1 MSRSLYDEDGVDG
14 PWLKAMEERPIVRD
28 YAGGGYPVPN
38 PDTDPRMRN
47 CKHCGARLYPEQLCT
62 RSHYNEN
69 DRLAAARKAL
79 ALAQAKSDKAA
90 AARAA
95 LPPGS
100 SRARVTSANA
110 RWAVAAE
117 ARDRAAAALAK
128 IEAEA
133 RGGAA

>member
-1 MSRSLYDEDGVDG
+1 MSRSLYDEDGIDG
-14 PWLKAMEERPIVRD
+14 PWLKAMEAPIPMRR
-28 YAGGGYPVPN
+28 A
-38 PDTDPRMRN
+38 DP
-47 CKHCGARLYPEQLCT
+47 
-62 RSHYNEN
+62 
-69 DRLAAARKAL
+69 LAAARKAL

-128 IEAEA
+128 LEEEA